1 MIKIVEENVQAVRLA
16 NFNGIL
22 SVYGN
27 RVQVNHQLFRKLLNE
42 KGSLEV
48 RKRDDDAY
56 CYETAFICNGL
67 TYFTIHTE
75 EELIN
80 KFGGTI
86 DELITGN

>member
-1 MIKIVEENVQAVRLA
+1 MIKTVEENVQAVRLA
-16 NFNGIL
+16 NSNGIL

-48 RKRDDDAY
+48 RTRNDDTY
-56 CYETAFICNGL
+56 RYETAFICNGL

-80 KFGGTI
+80 KFGGNI
-86 DELITGN
+86 NELITSN